1 VIGAGPST
9 ERSIVALNFALAAAR
24 DGARVLMIDADRAS
38 HDLSGKMNHP
48 GKSEPSRLGW
58 LSIGS
63 KASRAILTANGISIL
78 PAIKGSDSGAN
89 EAIRKALVQARA
101 AGGYDLAI
109 LDGPAAPWNAADR
122 KLLET
127 ADGIVVALPTS
138 LDINDSMEDIIGG
151 LGDAQRKLAG
161 VILNELTSPGVPQ
174 QRSQHYA

>member
-1 VIGAGPST
+1 V
-9 ERSIVALNFALAAAR
+9 
-24 DGARVLMIDADRAS
+24 S
-38 HDLSGKMNHP
+38 HELSSKMNRL

-78 PAIKGSDSGAN
+78 PALKGSDTRMS
-89 EAIRKALVQARA
+89 EAIRRALMQARA

-109 LDGPAAPWNAADR
+109 VDGPAAPWSAADR

-127 ADGIVVALPTS
+127 ADGIVAALPTS
-138 LDINDSMEDIIGG
+138 LDINDSMEDIIAG

-161 VILNELTSPGVPQ
+161 VILNELTSPGTTQ
-174 QRSQHYA
+174 QRSRNYA